1 MSPRD
6 YIDIMPNNN
15 DRYPETEDQEP
26 SERTSARAGN
36 RIRKALFQYW
46 LDNVK

>member
-1 MSPRD
+1 MSSRD
-6 YIDIMPNNN
+6 YIVTMPNNN
-15 DRYPETEDQEP
+15 DRYLETEDREP
-26 SERTSARAGN
+26 SERSSARAGN